1 MVTSVRRFGVAV
13 RVVHWTTALLML
25 TCIVTAAILYNGS
38 LGIAVGHR
46 RLIEQIHVYGGFALP
61 APMLVGMVSRAYR
74 GDIARL
80 NRFTSS
86 DWRWL
91 RSRSRRDG
99 TIPVGKFN
107 AGQKLNAALAAGA
120 ILVLF
125 GTGLLM
131 YDPSLVRLT
140 WRTGATFV
148 HDWSAL
154 AVGLLVLGH
163 VGYALSDREAMRGMR
178 TGTVSAAWAG
188 EEHALW
194 AQELDQAG
202 GPSSSP

>member
-1 MVTSVRRFGVAV
+1 MVVAVRRFGVAV

-46 RLIEQIHVYGGFALP
+46 RLVEQIHVYGGFALP

-80 NRFTSS
+80 NRFTRS

-99 TIPVGKFN
+99 TIRVGKFN

-131 YDPSLVRLT
+131 YYPSLVRLT

-163 VGYALSDREAMRGMR
+163 VGYALSDSEAMRGMR
-178 TGTVSAAWAG
+178 TGRVSAAWAA

-194 AQELDQAG
+194 AEELDQTRA
-202 GPSSSP
+202 PDQL